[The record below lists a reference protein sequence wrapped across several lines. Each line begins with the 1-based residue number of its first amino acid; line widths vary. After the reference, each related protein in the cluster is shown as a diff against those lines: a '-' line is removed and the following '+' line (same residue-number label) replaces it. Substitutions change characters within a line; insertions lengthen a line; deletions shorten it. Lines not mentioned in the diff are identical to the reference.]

1 MEVNVDLP
9 TFHPGQLAAYRKLS
23 EHRFQVLRAGR
34 RFGKTD
40 YGKVIACDAAIK
52 RFPVGIFAPDYKIL
66 AETYNDIAATLDPVI
81 KSASKVE
88 GVIRTITGGRL
99 DFWTL
104 ENERAGR
111 SRKYKLAW
119 IDEGAFTKPNMMGI
133 WEKSIRPTLLD
144 LKGSALVTSN
154 TNGIDE
160 DNFLYQICPK
170 EGEEVS
176 KYGFA
181 EYHAPTHQNP
191 YLPADELEKLQTDNH
206 PLVYQQEYLAEF
218 VDWSG
223 VAFFELDKLLE
234 NGKPV
239 EFPAHCD
246 TVFAI
251 IDTAVKTG
259 SANDGTGV
267 IYFARS
273 KFVGHPL
280 TILDYDYVQL
290 EGASLEYWMPSIFMR
305 LEELAKACKARMGSI
320 GAFIEDAQSGSIL
333 LQQARRNNW
342 PAQGIESELTS
353 KGKDERAINAS
364 PFVHRGMVKVSREAY
379 DKVLTFKG
387 VTRNHMMAQ
396 ILGFRVGDKDAAR
409 RADDLLDDFTYG
421 IALSLG
427 GGDGI

>member
-1 MEVNVDLP
+1 MEVEVTLP
-9 TFHPGQLAAYRKLS
+9 TLHPSQVKAFEVIRRN
-23 EHRFQVLRAGR
+23 RFVAIRAGR
-34 RFGKTD
+34 RWGKTD
-40 YGKVIACDAAIK
+40 LGKMIVSDDAI
-52 RFPVGIFAPDYKIL
+52 RGYPVGIFAPDYKIL
-66 AETYNDIAATLDPVI
+66 AETYNDIAATLQPVI

-88 GVIRTITGGRL
+88 GVIRTITGGRF

-111 SRKYKLAW
+111 SRKYKRAW

-154 TNGIDE
+154 TNGIAE

-170 EGEEVS
+170 DGETVS

-191 YLPADELEKLQTDNH
+191 YLPADELAKLKEDNH
-206 PLVYQQEYLAEF
+206 PLVYQQEYLADF

-223 VAFFELDKLLE
+223 VAFFELAKLLE
-234 NGKPV
+234 DNQPV

-259 SANDGTGV
+259 SANDGTGA

-273 KFVGHPL
+273 KYAGHPL
-280 TILDYDYVQL
+280 ILLDYDYIQF
-290 EGASLEYWMPSIFMR
+290 EGASLEFWLPNVFTR
-305 LEELAKACKARMGSI
+305 LEELAKACKARMGSL

-333 LQQARRNNW
+333 LQQAARNNW
-342 PAQGIESELTS
+342 PAQAIESVLTS
-353 KGKDERAINAS
+353 KGKDERAINSS
-364 PFVHRGMVKVSREAY
+364 PFVYKGLVKVSRYAF
-379 DKVLTFKG
+379 DKVMTFKG

-409 RADDLLDDFTYG
+409 RADDLLDCFTYG

-427 GGDGI
+427 GHEGY